1 MKNQFLLYA
10 GIIMLTIASACKKSK
25 GPETDPTPVIPV
37 EEAKIDETIPAII
50 PHIYIQIEN
59 NAEVVVKADYLNA
72 TVEING
78 FDKFPKLEVTNTQ
91 IKGRGNSTW
100 TKPKKP
106 YRLKLNSKASIL
118 GLPAAK
124 NWILLANYNDYT
136 LMTNA
141 VAMKIGQYLGMP
153 YTNNIIPVDLTVNGV
168 YRGNYNLTQ
177 QIEIDKDRINVGK
190 DGAVLEFDSYF
201 DEDFKFRSTHFNLPV
216 MVKDADVSTP
226 ELFNALQKEFQ
237 DFENLVAASNFPNNE
252 YAQQFDKLQ
261 FANFL
266 IANNLAMNLEANH
279 PKSVY
284 MHKKKGG
291 KYTMGP
297 IWDFDWGFGFDE
309 ITRRYFHYEDIPF
322 LNDRIGGKFFA
333 HLLKDPEI
341 RSLYKQQWAV
351 FKEKHFENLLK
362 YVEEYAATIRE
373 SQKKDF
379 DLWKVGPNNMP
390 QAKADMKTYLRK
402 RVLYIDKYLS
412 TLK

>member
-1 MKNQFLLYA
+1 MKQFSIYACFAFLL
-10 GIIMLTIASACKKSK
+10 ILSACKKTKS
-25 GPETDPTPVIPV
+25 PETDPAPVIPI
-37 EEAKIDETIPAII
+37 EEAKLDESIPAVI

-59 NAEVVVKADYLNA
+59 NAEVVVKTEYLNA
-72 TVEING
+72 TVKING
-78 FDKFPKLEVTNTQ
+78 FDKFPELALSNTQ

-100 TKPKKP
+100 NKPKKP

-124 NWILLANYNDYT
+124 NWILLANYKDYT

-141 VAMKIGQYLGMP
+141 VAMKIGQFLGMP
-153 YTNNIIPVDLTVNGV
+153 YTNTIIPVDLTVNGV

-177 QIEIDKDRINVGK
+177 QIEIDKDRVDVGK
-190 DGAVLEFDSYF
+190 DGSILEFDTYF
-201 DEDFKFRSTHFNLPV
+201 DEDPKFRSTHFNLPV

-237 DFENLVAASNFPNNE
+237 DFENLVAATNFPNND

-266 IANNLAMNLEANH
+266 IASNLAMNLEASH

-284 MHKKKGG
+284 IHKKKGG

-309 ITRRYFHYEDIPF
+309 ISQKYFHYNDIPF
-322 LNDRIGGKFFA
+322 INERIGGKFFA
-333 HLLKDPEI
+333 HLLQDPET

-351 FKEKHFENLLK
+351 FKEKHFENLMK
-362 YVEEYAATIRE
+362 YIEVYAATIRV
-373 SQKKDF
+373 SQKQDYE
-379 DLWKVGPNNMP
+379 LWKIGPNNLP
-390 QAKADMKTYLRK
+390 QTKADMKTHLRK
-402 RVLYIDKYLS
+402 RVLYIDNYLN